1 MKRAYLAN
9 GTLATP
15 AKTTDNILALDA
27 ATWGYLNTLLA
38 GDYCYLIVGKQEVV
52 KIQSLEAPNIALV
65 IRGASGSDRVAWAAG
80 TSIAYGVSSAEI
92 QDAVDYVGAQ
102 LTVQYPLQYM
112 NGVLFYTE
120 LDIVGLG
127 GCTVDG
133 SDEGLWMIQD
143 ISGNAGCN
151 NPLSPSLPPP
161 IPLNYYKLRIVTEG
175 YYRQTIDGSYR
186 EYI

>member
-1 MKRAYLAN
+1 
-9 GTLATP
+9 
-15 AKTTDNILALDA
+15 
-27 ATWGYLNTLLA
+27 
-38 GDYCYLIVGKQEVV
+38 
-52 KIQSLEAPNIALV
+52 
-65 IRGASGSDRVAWAAG
+65 
-80 TSIAYGVSSAEI
+80 
-92 QDAVDYVGAQ
+92 
-102 LTVQYPLQYM
+102 M